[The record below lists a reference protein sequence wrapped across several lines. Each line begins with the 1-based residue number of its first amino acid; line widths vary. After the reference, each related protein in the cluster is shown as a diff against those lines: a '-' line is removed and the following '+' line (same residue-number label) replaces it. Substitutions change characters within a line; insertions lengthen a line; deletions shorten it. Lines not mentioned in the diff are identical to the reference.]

1 MRAKFLVRG
10 EFDESMIRKVL
21 DSILLGIDRTTH
33 KVTYRTS
40 MGVVEYI
47 SIPSGASLDR
57 NRAAGTSD
65 ALRKIF
71 LWNRD
76 STDELEKMLR
86 SKGVEMAKISGNGS
100 KESRK

>member
-1 MRAKFLVRG
+1 MRAKFLIRG
-10 EFDESMIRKVL
+10 EFDESIIRKIL
-21 DSILLGIDRTTH
+21 DPILLGIDRTTH

-40 MGVVEYI
+40 MGVVEYV

-57 NRAAGTSD
+57 NRTVD
-65 ALRKIF
+65 ASATFRKIF

-86 SKGVEMAKISGNGS
+86 SKGVEMAKIAGNGS
-100 KESRK
+100 KESKK